1 MIRRATIPLG
11 IAGLTV
17 VSFLPALSGAFLNWD
32 DNVNFLDNPAYRGLG
47 REQIRWAFTSV
58 LFGHYIPLTRLTWS
72 LNFALGGLDP
82 WGYHLVNVLVHAA
95 NAAIFYFVARRLL
108 AAAATGGAQD
118 GRRQTEIR
126 AGAAVAAIVFG
137 IHPLR
142 VEPVTWITGRA
153 DLLCALFALLAAWAY
168 LRSVEAGGPARPGLV
183 ALSALAFAAALL
195 SKGAALPLPAALFL
209 LDVYPLR
216 RLGRYGW
223 WALVREK
230 VSLLLVGL
238 AGAGVVMYALRYGAV
253 LTETSTYGP
262 LARVCAAGYS
272 FTLSLVRFIW
282 PAYLSPLYEM
292 PARITP
298 AVPRFG
304 LAVAAAVVITIVLTA
319 LRTRWPGGLAAWT
332 FSALMLAPTSLAV
345 RQGVDLAPD
354 RYSYLAGLGFA
365 VLVGGGVLGTVRLV
379 QRGVLTRPIARMAG
393 VAGVAALMGLGA
405 ASWSF
410 AQVWAQ
416 SESLWRWAVEVDPTC
431 SVCQG
436 KLGESVL
443 GGRDGTARIAEAE
456 ALFRLAIALRP
467 DLPDA
472 YFNLG
477 TALALQH
484 RYAEAEEP
492 LRRYMERV
500 PGAATGPERLGLVYL
515 LQGRHHDAIPL
526 LRSAFVRKPDSAE
539 LRGSLI
545 QALEGRA
552 RELETQGR
560 GGEAR
565 EFLAEA
571 RALGSGG
578 AVGPAGPDAMA
589 PRIAPGA
596 GIRVRP

>member
-17 VSFLPALSGAFLNWD
+17 VPFLPALSGGFLNWD
-32 DNVNFLDNPAYRGLG
+32 DNVNFLENPAYQGLG
-47 REQIRWAFTSV
+47 IEQIRWAFTSV

-95 NAAIFYFVARRLL
+95 NAVIFYFVARRLL
-108 AAAATGGAQD
+108 AAAAAGGAQD
-118 GRRQTEIR
+118 GWRRPGIR

-142 VEPVTWITGRA
+142 VEPVVWITGRA
-153 DLLCALFALLAAWAY
+153 DLLCALFALLAIWAY

-183 ALSALAFAAALL
+183 LVSAVALGAALL
-195 SKGAALPLPAALFL
+195 SKGVALPLPAAFFL

-223 WALVREK
+223 WTLVREK
-230 VSLLLVGL
+230 APLLLVGL
-238 AGAGVVMYALRYGAV
+238 AGAGVVLYALRYGAV
-253 LTETSTYGP
+253 LTETWTYGP
-262 LARVCAAGYS
+262 LARVCAVGYS

-282 PAYLSPLYEM
+282 PASLSPLYEM
-292 PARITP
+292 PARISLSE
-298 AVPRFG
+298 VRFG
-304 LAVAAAVVITIVLTA
+304 LTLAAAMVTTVALIA
-319 LRTRWPGGLAAWT
+319 LRKRWPGGLAAWT

-345 RQGVDLAPD
+345 RQGADLAPD

-379 QRGVLTRPIARMAG
+379 HRGALARPFARIAG
-393 VAGVAALMGLGA
+393 VAGLAALVELGT

-443 GGRDGTARIAEAE
+443 GGPDGSARVAEAE
-456 ALFRLAIALRP
+456 ALFRRAIALRP

-477 TALALQH
+477 TALVIQG
-484 RYAEAEEP
+484 RYREAEEP
-492 LRRYMERV
+492 LRTYMERV
-500 PGAATGPERLGLVYL
+500 PRGAAGPERLGLLYL
-515 LQGRHHDAIPL
+515 LERRHEDALPL
-526 LRSAFVRKPDSAE
+526 LRRAFLQKPDAAG
-539 LRGSLI
+539 LRGYLI
-545 QALEGRA
+545 QALEARA
-552 RELETQGR
+552 RELGSQGR
-560 GGEAR
+560 GGEAD
-565 EFLAEA
+565 ELLAEV
-571 RALGSGG
+571 RALGGTQPGG
-578 AVGPAGPDAMA
+578 RARPDAMT
-589 PRIAPGA
+589 PRPEPG
-596 GIRVRP
+596 RVTHP